1 MNRNIVI
8 LNQNIKDGSV
18 RKTLEYEDK
27 NFEHRKKQAISRA
40 LIKEQNDETDSKS
53 GLVKTWLY

>member
-27 NFEHRKKQAISRA
+27 NFEHRKKHGNVSVILA
-40 LIKEQNDETDSKS
+40 
-53 GLVKTWLY
+53 